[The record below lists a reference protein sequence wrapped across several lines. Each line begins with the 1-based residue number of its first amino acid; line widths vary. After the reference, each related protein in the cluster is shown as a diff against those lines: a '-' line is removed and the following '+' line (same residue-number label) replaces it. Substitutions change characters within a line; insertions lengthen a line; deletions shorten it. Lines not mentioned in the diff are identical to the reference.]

1 MDPPADH
8 RRRAVGVVEEAPQ
21 PVLRAI
27 MESGETWDD
36 PSEDLLFILL
46 EDIRDKHEL
55 FLIVE
60 RVRDAS
66 GQTYMQVIREEDS
79 TYRLEYRDGSADRHF
94 FAVTADMR
102 EAHNVLT
109 KWSFELPGWDSAMP
123 WQRLEPD

>member
-1 MDPPADH
+1 MKVAHP
-8 RRRAVGVVEEAPQ
+8 E
-21 PVLRAI
+21 LRAI
-27 MESGETWDD
+27 MESGERWDD

-66 GQTYMQVIREEDS
+66 GQTYMQVIRDDDS
-79 TYRLEYRDGSADRHF
+79 KYRLEYREGSADCHF

-102 EAHNVLT
+102 EAHDVLT
-109 KWSFELPGWDSAMP
+109 KWSFELPGWDTAMP
-123 WQRLEPD
+123 WQPLESEG